1 MEDRPQLD
9 RLTALLHGVAPRVEH
24 VRVSPSGLTLAIPE
38 TQEPLLHVHL
48 LEGLLQLE
56 AQGQLSQVS
65 HPAFWICRGDT
76 AHRISA
82 STPQALDAVVSFKVH
97 LDGPVAPLLLADF
110 AQPKFVA
117 LNNPDTLL
125 THVIA
130 LVRSEL
136 QVRRWGQPTLLNRAG
151 DILFIGLM
159 RHLVAQ
165 THAEGSL
172 FSGLSDM
179 RIAAALVAMH
189 EAPEHPWTLES
200 LSQRAG
206 MSRTAFAVRFK
217 CTTNRAPGKYLKALR
232 IQIAQRAVKAGLG
245 LKAAAR
251 ASGYNNVSAL
261 SRVLGRS
268 QPDQSH

>member
-1 MEDRPQLD
+1 
-9 RLTALLHGVAPRVEH
+9 
-24 VRVSPSGLTLAIPE
+24 
-38 TQEPLLHVHL
+38 
-48 LEGLLQLE
+48 
-56 AQGQLSQVS
+56 
-65 HPAFWICRGDT
+65 
-76 AHRISA
+76 
-82 STPQALDAVVSFKVH
+82 
-97 LDGPVAPLLLADF
+97 
-110 AQPKFVA
+110 
-117 LNNPDTLL
+117 
-125 THVIA
+125 
-130 LVRSEL
+130 
-136 QVRRWGQPTLLNRAG
+136 
-151 DILFIGLM
+151 
-159 RHLVAQ
+159 
-165 THAEGSL
+165 
-172 FSGLSDM
+172 M

-268 QPDQSH
+268 QPDQTH